1 VGRSEGERFCPY
13 CGSFNPAD
21 FNFCGNCQ
29 RQLPPAGAV
38 RLAKVAQPVTS
49 KPPDQSHSTWAAES
63 APPPQPTPTTPAG
76 AIADES
82 KPPETA
88 APSPAPIPIP
98 KVEASPSIARK
109 GRIKLYV
116 MGLALTLLVL
126 IIATITIVL
135 SPADSGLAWSAFAV
149 IGASI
154 VGVAG
159 GLAIGIVRYP
169 STISEASRGSEPEI
183 LEVPAVTAAV
193 RAKDTPT
200 DRDIEGPGRT
210 VTVMPKPSVPRTA
223 IAQSAVPAL
232 PPPSPGPPNPAPSD
246 PQSNPAS
253 CSTCGSR
260 IAAGSDFCSK
270 CGSPILSPT
279 AASAQPRTLA
289 PSFAAAESISRPSPR
304 RKHGPLYW
312 VAVGIGVIILIVI
325 VVVIATIL
333 AAVASIAS
341 AKVNVTDVNFDY
353 GTSYCPAHEPASAP
367 GFTSSGAATVT
378 VTTTFIGPSGN
389 GSCRLSTIGAEEMGF
404 MVTGSNLPLVVNA
417 GQSASAWFDV
427 QMPTMAYAGNLTIG
441 LSVEVCGSNGLDCI

>member
-29 RQLPPAGAV
+29 RQLPPAGVV

-49 KPPDQSHSTWAAES
+49 KPPDQPHSTWAAES
-63 APPPQPTPTTPAG
+63 APPPQPNPTTAAA
-76 AIADES
+76 AIISES

-88 APSPAPIPIP
+88 APSAAPVPIP
-98 KVEASPSIARK
+98 KFEATSSTARK

-116 MGLALTLLVL
+116 TGLALTLLVL
-126 IIATITIVL
+126 IIATIAAVL
-135 SPADSGLAWSAFAV
+135 SPEGSGLAWWAFA
-149 IGASI
+149 ILGSAI

-169 STISEASRGSEPEI
+169 SPISEASRGSEPEI
-183 LEVPAVTAAV
+183 PRLPAVSSAV
-193 RAKDTPT
+193 RPKDTPT
-200 DRDIEGPGRT
+200 DRDIEEPVRA
-210 VTVMPKPSVPRTA
+210 VTAMPKPSVPGTA
-223 IAQSAVPAL
+223 TAQSGAPAL
-232 PPPSPGPPNPAPSD
+232 PTPSPGPPNPSPPD
-246 PQSNPAS
+246 PQYSPAS
-253 CSTCGSR
+253 CSTCGGLL
-260 IAAGSDFCSK
+260 AAGSGFCSK
-270 CGSPILSPT
+270 CGSPMMGPT
-279 AASAQPRTLA
+279 AASAQPRNLA
-289 PSFAAAESISRPSPR
+289 PSFATARSVSRASPK

-325 VVVIATIL
+325 VVVIATIF

-353 GTSYCPAHEPASAP
+353 GTNYCPAHEPAGAP

-389 GSCRLSTIGAEEMGF
+389 GSCRLSIPIAEQIGF
-404 MVTGSNLPLVVNA
+404 IVTGSNLPLVVNA
-417 GQSASAWFDV
+417 GQSAAAWFDV
-427 QMPTMAYAGNLTIG
+427 QMPTKAYAGNLTIG
-441 LSVEVCGSNGLDCI
+441 LLVEVCGSNGLDCI